1 MGNCMKISSAPSNE
15 KKPSTQSYPKGEDSR
30 RLQRDVDLNI
40 YEFKPQDYVTKDFF
54 RKGASSSL
62 SIVFNTKI
70 SRHFIIRELDVTD
83 FGEEERNLVI
93 NEIKIQAQCRHEN
106 ILDFSG
112 LHRENMKLSI
122 LQEHMETNLAKIY
135 NTKLFSGE
143 HLKDDLISRVFSA
156 CIRGISYLNREFG
169 VPHKDL
175 RPNNILLNK
184 DLSKVKLSG
193 FGTFKLIERTDTI
206 KMMDPTE
213 M

>member
-1 MGNCMKISSAPSNE
+1 MGNCLRL
-15 KKPSTQSYPKGEDSR
+15 TQSNSQLEGGKRTVSQNNQASKK
-30 RLQRDVDLNI
+30 LDVELDLDKYDYNI
-40 YEFKPQDYVTKDFF
+40 HEYVTKDFF

-62 SIVFNTKI
+62 SIVLNTKK
-70 SRHFIIRELDVTD
+70 SRLFIIRELDITD
-83 FGEEERNLVI
+83 FGEGEKNLVI
-93 NEIKIQAQCRHEN
+93 NEIKIHARCESDN
-106 ILDFSG
+106 ILEFCG
-112 LHRENMKLSI
+112 FHRDQMKLSI
-122 LQEHMETNLAKIY
+122 LLEHMETNLAKVY

-143 HLKDDLISRVFSA
+143 HLNDDLINRVFAA
-156 CIRGISYLNREFG
+156 CVKGISYLHHQFD

-184 DLSKVKLSG
+184 DMSKVKIAG